1 MTCLGVGVRQTPS
14 HIRKLGAHRMRSL
27 MLLRARIG
35 STNKS
40 TKDIEE
46 LKNLNEGKEEAFYS
60 GGIFS
65 VLKNLMPTQPMCLIG

>member
-1 MTCLGVGVRQTPS
+1 MRQS
-14 HIRKLGAHRMRSL
+14 SNHIRKPGAHKMRSL

-65 VLKNLMPTQPMCLIG
+65 VLKNLMPTQQMCLSG

>member
-1 MTCLGVGVRQTPS
+1 
-14 HIRKLGAHRMRSL
+14 

-65 VLKNLMPTQPMCLIG
+65 VLKNLMPTQQMCLSG